1 MVDNYVTDYTMR
13 CSITTICSNIFALSH
28 ANFDHVLF
36 QAVDNP
42 IQDRRSNVY
51 QWRKSKFYLSRFTF
65 RIIYR
70 RSLECLALFR
80 NATCNRDSFYSLL
93 QFYRVSHVSP
103 SYVASAR
110 APYVL
115 NHSMRRR
122 NTSRPTSFD
131 QWQKDGVRSNEE
143 IVRARYDRSAKI
155 HRDKT

>member
-1 MVDNYVTDYTMR
+1 MQI
-13 CSITTICSNIFALSH
+13 SIMYFFSQLIT
-28 ANFDHVLF
+28 
-36 QAVDNP
+36 VDNP
-42 IQDRRSNVY
+42 IQDRYSNVY

-70 RSLECLALFR
+70 RSVECLALFR
-80 NATCNRDSFYSLL
+80 NATCNRDFFFYSLL

-122 NTSRPTSFD
+122 NTLFD

-143 IVRARYDRSAKI
+143 IVQVRYDRSAKI
-155 HRDKT
+155 RRDKT